1 MRALTTTVLA
11 VALASLVGCRT
22 NPCGDQHGILPAS
35 LAPVGAALD
44 DAPVC
49 YVQGDHATLMYWG
62 GADRLNTATVRAI
75 GRLNAAG
82 WAQLPPSP
90 YTDPATPTYVFAR
103 GDEEISLRFS
113 RTQTPRF
120 GAKMWTD
127 SVTIQAEHSIA
138 RRRRAHP

>member
-1 MRALTTTVLA
+1 MRDLTTTALA

-22 NPCGDQHGILPAS
+22 NPCGDQHATLPPS

-49 YVQGDHATLMYWG
+49 YVQGDRATLMYWG

-90 YTDPATPTYVFAR
+90 YADPAAPVYVFAR

-113 RTQTPRF
+113 RSQTPRL
-120 GAKMWTD
+120 GAKMLTD
-127 SVTIQAEHSIA
+127 SVTIQAGHSPI
-138 RRRRAHP
+138 RRRAHP

>member
-1 MRALTTTVLA
+1 MRALTATALA
-11 VALASLVGCRT
+11 VALASLAGCRT
-22 NPCGDQHGILPAS
+22 NPCGDQHGTLPPS

-49 YVQGDHATLMYWG
+49 YVYGDRATLMYWG
-62 GADRLNTATVRAI
+62 GADKLNTATVRAI
-75 GRLNAAG
+75 GRLNNAG
-82 WAQLPPSP
+82 WSQLPPSP
-90 YTDPATPTYVFAR
+90 YADPATPTYVFAR

-127 SVTIQAEHSIA
+127 SITIQAAHSVTHH
-138 RRRRAHP
+138 RRAHP